1 MADGIIGRDPELASI
16 RSLLDGL
23 TSGAAALLIEGEAGI
38 GKSTLWTAGIALAL
52 ERDCRVLRCRP
63 AESEAQLSYAALGD
77 LLEDVLDDVLGLLP
91 DPQRHALEVAM
102 LRAGGAASPAD
113 PRAVS
118 VAALGVV
125 RALAGS
131 GPLLLAVDDVQ
142 WLDPSSARVLEFV
155 VRRLTIEPVGILAAV
170 RTSGPGRVPLG
181 LDRALP
187 PQRLLRLLMAPLSVG
202 ALSALLRVQL
212 DATLPRPTLLRV
224 REATGGNPLFALE
237 LTRALL
243 DRDAELEPG
252 GGLPVPSTLR
262 ELLLL
267 RLARLPA
274 RGRRLLL
281 AVAALS
287 RPTVGLVER
296 LGDLP
301 DLATRDLER
310 AAQAGIVELDDDR
323 IRFTHPLLG
332 SALYSEASDR
342 QRRRLHQQLAQVVAD
357 PEERARHRALGADGP
372 DAQAAGMLDQAAE
385 LAHTRGAPDAAAELL
400 VLAGQLT
407 PPTRAADRW
416 RRTTDAAR
424 YYYEAGDP
432 ARARKLLDQVLASS
446 PSGQRR
452 ARALLRQATVLH
464 DSDGPVASVPLLQQA
479 LGRAGDDLVL
489 TMEVERELAHDLW
502 LAGDARAAR
511 LHARAAVALAE
522 RLGDRPATV
531 TARAEELL
539 VISALEGVTPERLEQ
554 AASLAAS
561 PSGASAGAGLT
572 NLESARQT
580 LALLLMVVGDFDRSR
595 GIYLEEARR
604 VVEQGRDWEREYLE
618 WCLARLEYRAG
629 NFDRAAQ
636 HAEAS
641 YTESLGREGL
651 QCEALYIRA
660 EVAAVLGQTE
670 VARQA
675 AEEGLATAERLGL
688 RLSALRNRSVLG
700 FLELSLGNLA
710 AAHRQLGPAA
720 AAVWAIGLGEPGYL
734 PFLPDEIEALIGLG
748 ELDQAESLLAPF
760 EQQARALDRAWA
772 LAAGARCRAMLHAAH
787 NDLPQAL
794 EGLDRALAAHRR
806 TAQPFEVGRTL
817 LVAGTVRRRA
827 RKWGAARTL
836 LERALASFEELGAP
850 LWAAKTRAELRRI
863 GGRPTASGR
872 LTPTEEQVAEL
883 VAAGRSNREVAD
895 ALFMSVNTVEAN
907 LSRIYHKLGVR
918 SRTELGAKLA
928 AQAPPPPPA
937 SERAR
942 H

>member
-1 MADGIIGRDPELASI
+1 MTDGIIGRDPELASI
-16 RSLLDGL
+16 ASLLDGL
-23 TSGAAALLIEGEAGI
+23 TSGPAALFIEGEAGI
-38 GKSTLWTAGIALAL
+38 GKTTLWTAGIALAL

-77 LLEDVLDDVLGLLP
+77 LLEGVLDDVLGLLP

-102 LRAGGAASPAD
+102 LRDSGAGHPAD
-113 PRAVS
+113 QRAVS

-125 RALAGS
+125 RLLASS

-142 WLDPSSARVLEFV
+142 WLDPPSARVLEFV
-155 VRRLTIEPVGILAAV
+155 VRRLTPEPVGVLAAA
-170 RTSGPGRVPLG
+170 RTSGTGRVPLG
-181 LDRALP
+181 LDRVLP
-187 PQRLLRLLMAPLSVG
+187 PQRFHRLPVAPLSVG
-202 ALSALLRVQL
+202 ALSSLLRSRL

-224 REATGGNPLFALE
+224 HQVTGGNPMFALE
-237 LTRALL
+237 LARVLL
-243 DRDAELEPG
+243 DQHAELEPG
-252 GGLPVPSTLR
+252 GGLPLPSTLR
-262 ELLLL
+262 ELLQL
-267 RLARLPA
+267 RLRRLPA
-274 RGRRLLL
+274 RGRRLLVG
-281 AVAALS
+281 VAALS
-287 RPTVGLVER
+287 RPTVGLVEQ
-296 LGDLP
+296 LGDTPELT
-301 DLATRDLER
+301 TRDLKR
-310 AAQAGIVELDDDR
+310 AAQAGIIELEGDR

-342 QRRRLHQQLAQVVAD
+342 QRRRLHQRLAEAVAD

-372 DAQAAGMLDQAAE
+372 DPQVAGMLEQAAE
-385 LAHTRGAPDAAAELL
+385 LARARGAPDAAAELL
-400 VLAGQLT
+400 VLAGRLT
-407 PPTRAADRW
+407 PPTQTADRW
-416 RRTTDAAR
+416 RRMTDAAR
-424 YYYEAGDP
+424 YHYEAGDP
-432 ARARKLLDQVLASS
+432 ARARRLLDQVLVGS
-446 PSGQRR
+446 PSGPAR

-479 LGRAGDDLVL
+479 LSQAGDDAVL
-489 TMEVERELAHDLW
+489 AMEVERELAHDLW

-539 VISALEGVTPERLEQ
+539 VISALEGVIPERLEQ

-561 PSGASAGAGLT
+561 PPGAPAGAGLT

-580 LALLLMVVGDFDRSR
+580 LALLLMLVGELDRAR
-595 GIYLEEARR
+595 GIYREEARW
-604 VVEQGRDWEREYLE
+604 VVEQGRDWEREYME

-629 NFDRAAQ
+629 NFRLAAQ
-636 HAEAS
+636 HAQAS

-651 QCEALYIRA
+651 HCEALYIRA
-660 EVAAVLGQTE
+660 EAAAALGQTE

-675 AEEGLATAERLGL
+675 AEEGLAVAERLGL

-710 AAHRQLGPAA
+710 GTHRQLGPAA
-720 AAVWAIGLGEPGYL
+720 TAVRAIGLGEPGYL

-748 ELDQAESLLAPF
+748 ELDEAEALLAPF

-772 LAAGARCRAMLHAAH
+772 LAAGARCRAMLQAAH

-794 EGLDRALAAHRR
+794 DSLDRALAAHRR
-806 TAQPFEVGRTL
+806 MAQPFELGRTL
-817 LVAGTVRRRA
+817 LVAGAVQRRA
-827 RKWGAARTL
+827 RKWGAARAL
-836 LERALASFEELGAP
+836 LERALASFEELGAV
-850 LWAAKTRAELRRI
+850 LWADKARAELRRI
-863 GGRPTASGR
+863 GGRPSATGR

-907 LSRIYHKLGVR
+907 LSRIYHKLGLR
-918 SRTELGAKLA
+918 SRIELGAKLA
-928 AQAPPPPPA
+928 AQGRPPPP
-937 SERAR
+937 R
-942 H
+942 